1 MSKVVSSDGFN
12 DFRAARWRCPEMPQV
27 QQEYTCFDVFI
38 SAEMADFSKKNMQQV
53 DWLLIVQEESSRG
66 N

>member
-1 MSKVVSSDGFN
+1 
-12 DFRAARWRCPEMPQV
+12 MPQV